1 VEKKKRPDIEV
12 TQTTEVA
19 SVESEHKENATLH
32 STVKKKDRAM
42 AISQQKKSATGIT
55 NNNTHAMQIKD
66 VKLEVEEKVVEQ
78 RVKLQVHEQ
87 NDVEV
92 GNEDG
97 VKLLY
102 TNQFNQKLKLI
113 GKGGQIVLYFN
124 TPHVQLS
131 RVQTWDR
138 SRLQFIFIFLI
149 NHAQQDSNLRHLF
162 LIPC

>member
-1 VEKKKRPDIEV
+1 
-12 TQTTEVA
+12 
-19 SVESEHKENATLH
+19 
-32 STVKKKDRAM
+32 
-42 AISQQKKSATGIT
+42 
-55 NNNTHAMQIKD
+55 MQIKD

-113 GKGGQIVLYFN
+113 GKGGQIILYFN

-138 SRLQFIFIFLI
+138 SRLQFIFIF
-149 NHAQQDSNLRHLF
+149 
-162 LIPC
+162 